1 MSNGKADTLEAANQ
15 VIILA
20 FDLVDAVI
28 PDTPA
33 LLSHALQSPPVQNA
47 IKKTLLDFA
56 QSKVKAGT
64 TVVSNEEGQKLLES
78 LESGIV
84 DAATKDVIDQ
94 VKKTPQYARLE
105 KGVGAFKKAAESS
118 ALGVWVD
125 RNKGVLYVVG
135 AALVVGTASVLYV
148 TKTSGMPVSKAVDLL
163 KDKKFQVLQI
173 GSLKFQAALW
183 DFRPDARVLGARV
196 ISTKQWEQVT
206 LELKLGVLAQGS
218 QVQEIDGAAI
228 VKSGPFSLNLTGGAK
243 PQVHEVNLGLK
254 LEYSG
259 VVDNGSFNIG
269 IGAMYQNQQ
278 ASGTLGAT
286 YKTGPAN
293 FGLQG
298 QVGQKDGG
306 GVQYGGMLTLSV
318 DL

>member
-1 MSNGKADTLEAANQ
+1 MSNGKPDSLDAANQ
-15 VIILA
+15 VIVLA
-20 FDLVDAVI
+20 FDLAGAVL

-33 LLSHALQSPPVQNA
+33 LLAHALQSPPVQNA

-56 QSKVKAGT
+56 QSKAKAGSNA
-64 TVVSNEEGQKLLES
+64 VSNEEGQKLLES
-78 LESGIV
+78 LGTGIV
-84 DAATKDVIDQ
+84 DAAQKDVIAQ
-94 VKKTPQYARLE
+94 VKKTPQYERLE
-105 KGVGAFKKAAESS
+105 KSIGAFKKAAESS

-135 AALVVGTASVLYV
+135 AALVVGAAGVLYV
-148 TKTSGMPVSKAVDLL
+148 TKTSGMPVSKAVGIL

-173 GSLKFQAALW
+173 GSLKFEAALW

-206 LELKLGVLAQGS
+206 LELKLGVLAQGA

-228 VKSGPFSLNLTGGAK
+228 VKSGPFNLNLTGAAK

-259 VVDNGSFNIG
+259 VVDNGTFNIG

-278 ASGTLGAT
+278 VSGTLGSS
-286 YKTGPAN
+286 YKSGPASI
-293 FGLQG
+293 GLQG

>member
-1 MSNGKADTLEAANQ
+1 MSNEKPDTLEAANQ

-20 FDLVDAVI
+20 FDLAGAVI
-28 PDTPA
+28 PDTPG

-56 QSKVKAGT
+56 QSNVKAGSKA
-64 TVVSNEEGQKLLES
+64 VSNEEGQKLLQS
-78 LESGIV
+78 LETGIV
-84 DAATKDVIDQ
+84 DAATKDVLDQ

-105 KGVGAFKKAAESS
+105 KGIGAFKKAAESS

-125 RNKGVLYVVG
+125 RNKGILYVVG

-148 TKTSGMPVSKAVDLL
+148 TRTNGFPVSKAVDLL

-173 GSLKFQAALW
+173 GTLKFEAALW

-196 ISTKQWEQVT
+196 ISTKQWEQVR

-218 QVQEIDGAAI
+218 EVQEIDGAAI
-228 VKSGPFSLNLTGGAK
+228 VKSGPFNLSLLGSGK

-259 VVDNGSFNIG
+259 LIDNGAFNIG

-278 ASGTLGAT
+278 VSGTLGAT

-298 QVGQKDGG
+298 NVGQKDGG
-306 GVQYGGMLTLSV
+306 GVHYGGMLTLSV